1 MQQIIGT
8 IIDKMVPN
16 QALTISLV
24 ILLAYTACST
34 LVKARSQYIGEN
46 QAREMKRQAVHFEA
60 LKSDGDAIEKISN
73 IFQDDVV
80 VGIETEDGYISAN
93 HALPDQVKTNIDEVA
108 SLIESEKNTP
118 IHKVCLL
125 ALMVTIVVGLN
136 ILKGGGGKSPL
147 GIKCGTAEY
156 WALTVFIMFWMC
168 TVSLWVR
175 SKLIQKWRLK
185 QRIKYCLVEGDIEWN
200 ERNTIVYPFLC
211 SFAGL
216 LAGLFGVGGG
226 IVNGPLM
233 LHLGVHPSV
242 SAATSA
248 VMIIATSAAAST
260 MFIFITLTWDYA
272 LFLFLIGTVSTI
284 IGQFG
289 VGYFVDKYRRYS
301 YISISIGFVL
311 LISAFLLGVQSLFI
325 ISDTANLTGEYL
337 CTV

>member
-24 ILLAYTACST
+24 ILLAYTACAT

-46 QAREMKRQAVHFEA
+46 RAREMKRQAIHFEA
-60 LKSDGDAIEKISN
+60 LKSDGDTVDKISD

-93 HALPDQVKTNIDEVA
+93 PDLPVQVKSNVDEVA

-136 ILKGGGGKSPL
+136 ILKGGGEKSPL

-175 SKLIQKWRLK
+175 SKLIQKWKLK
-185 QRIKYCLVEGDIEWN
+185 QRIKYCSVEGDIEWN

-325 ISDTANLTGEYL
+325 ITDTANLTGEYL

>member
-34 LVKARSQYIGEN
+34 LIKARSQYIGEN
-46 QAREMKRQAVHFEA
+46 RAREMKRQAIHFES
-60 LKSDGDAIEKISN
+60 LKSDGDTIDKISD
-73 IFQDDVV
+73 IFQDDLV

-93 HALPDQVKTNIDEVA
+93 PDLPDQVKSNVDEVA
-108 SLIESEKNTP
+108 SLIESEKYTP
-118 IHKVCLL
+118 IRKVCLL
-125 ALMVTIVVGLN
+125 VLMVTIVVGLN

-175 SKLIQKWRLK
+175 SKLIQKWNLK
-185 QRIKYCLVEGDIEWN
+185 QRIKYCSVEGDIEWN
-200 ERNTIVYPFLC
+200 ERNTIVYPLLC

-325 ISDTANLTGEYL
+325 ITDTANLTGEYL